1 MFWWYNLGKE
11 KRNLERKMQ
20 QLRLDAQFREFTGKG
35 AARVIRRNGM
45 VPGILYGLQKDNT
58 LLQIDERNLRRIIS
72 AEGFESTLI
81 NLEIGD
87 TGSEVAIIKEIQ
99 RDPVSRK
106 IFHADF
112 MRISLEQE
120 ITVNVPVILLGNPLG
135 VRVSN
140 GVQEFAHRELGIR
153 CLPTIIPEHIELDVT
168 DMLIGDL
175 IRVSDIKPEGIE
187 VLDDLET
194 IIITIRP
201 PRVVAVEEPVAEEV
215 AEEPEIITRRRDEE
229 TGEVE

>member
-1 MFWWYNLGKE
+1 
-11 KRNLERKMQ
+11 MQ

-99 RDPVSRK
+99 RDPVSRE

-120 ITVNVPVILLGNPLG
+120 ITVNVPVILLGSPLG

-153 CLPTIIPEHIELDVT
+153 CLPTVIPEHIELDVT
-168 DMLIGDL
+168 DLLIGDL

-187 VLDDLET
+187 VLDDPET

-215 AEEPEIITRRRDEE
+215 AEEPEVITRRRDEE
-229 TGEVE
+229 TEEVE